1 MLVLSH
7 RTAAVCSSLLSISL
21 ADGPWRPSSA
31 RPYDPSSMVGPVI
44 DGDRAAALAVALC
57 WSVLIVVWLVGA
69 VHTARHARAVRERQR
84 RGPAW
89 LLGVAAYF
97 GSSWAIPER
106 AWDPLTVDSQWLV
119 WTGVVLLAAATAFTL
134 WARAA
139 LGTMWTSSAVVREGH
154 ELRTDGPYGITRH
167 PIYTGFL
174 GMLAGT
180 ALAAGLGRWIL
191 VAALALLLLWVKIRA
206 EERLLESAFGARYRD
221 YRGRVRALI
230 PVPRRAAEP

>member
-1 MLVLSH
+1 
-7 RTAAVCSSLLSISL
+7 
-21 ADGPWRPSSA
+21 
-31 RPYDPSSMVGPVI
+31 MVGPVI

-139 LGTMWTSSAVVREGH
+139 LGTMWTSSAVVREGSA
-154 ELRTDGPYGITRH
+154 P
-167 PIYTGFL
+167 
-174 GMLAGT
+174 AW
-180 ALAAGLGRWIL
+180 AACG
-191 VAALALLLLWVKIRA
+191 
-206 EERLLESAFGARYRD
+206 E
-221 YRGRVRALI
+221 
-230 PVPRRAAEP
+230 PRRDGSGGQDHNQAAVEWTSMRQAADRHVYPRPRIDSIR